1 MGACLVSI
9 SGVALRLNL
18 CPVCAPR
25 AKLLIKL
32 LVDEV
37 DLTEEVNLVSG
48 ALITVSE
55 SISPDYPKMAFF

>member
-1 MGACLVSI
+1 M
-9 SGVALRLNL
+9 RFKL